1 MAAPAPAPAP
11 APAAPAA
18 PTAAAAALPF
28 SAGDLQGARVSLK
41 RSASVPAEPPS
52 KRAATGF
59 NVELLKQV
67 AERRNHIETECDSE
81 S

>member
-11 APAAPAA
+11 APAAA
-18 PTAAAAALPF
+18 TLPF
-28 SAGDLQGARVSLK
+28 SAGDLQGARVTLK
-41 RSASVPAEPPS
+41 RSASVPIQSPS

-59 NVELLKQV
+59 NVELLKKV
-67 AERRNHIETECDSE
+67 EARRKHLEPECDSE